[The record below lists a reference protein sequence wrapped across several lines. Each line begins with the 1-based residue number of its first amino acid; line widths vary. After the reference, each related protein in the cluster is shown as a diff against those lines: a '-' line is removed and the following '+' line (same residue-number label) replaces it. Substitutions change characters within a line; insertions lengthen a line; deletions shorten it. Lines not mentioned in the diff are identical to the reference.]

1 MARAVFGGGLS
12 PYITK
17 AQDRPTPYNPLGA
30 LSTAIRQPFVT
41 DVIVPGISRI
51 RDEMRI
57 SEQEEQIAAQAEAKR
72 AAAAQFLQQ
81 AAAAEQQG
89 LDAEVAAAVSGVDVP
104 MVSEGKPQFGEL
116 SNLATGLRR
125 ITTPVGMHSDMQSR
139 YEKGRSLGLDT
150 RAGLV
155 SALGGTLKNSDLVGE
170 PSLRAAMMLERELA
184 AIKRGPSASGARKE
198 GGSLDKAKRIA
209 KGLRDRGLGD
219 IVAEIVQGATA
230 EEAFMA
236 AGQQLQQ
243 TQQRRGE
250 QEATAAATQRFERAL
265 AGELPQVAA
274 EQGAQPIVRDGEV
287 VLPPNWED
295 LPMNHPQRAA
305 YRQFKKT
312 GELPAPPAQAAQPQ
326 AIQSPESIERA
337 NRLRQQATDMEREAT
352 GIEGTPVYRTFG
364 DHAMAFLDALDSGD
378 VATQMALMESVGG
391 STDYQPFGKGAV
403 GKAIGKDASM
413 RARRDLLDLKKK
425 YLDAK
430 RREDSAMK
438 LVEKKAELRG
448 KKTRTGGRGGGGTTR
463 TKDRVL
469 DSALQTL
476 HRGEELSVNQ
486 QKALKKGGLLTERE
500 VAALSPDR
508 PDAWAVLRSRMSKR
522 TPLRNDAATILKS
535 RATFEEREVR
545 KVAADEKAEQN
556 AIKKLEAEV
565 RVATGDEKKRKKEEL
580 GRVKRRQA
588 VRSEVRTAQ
597 AKLAAASEK
606 VRRFT
611 RAVENAEREQDLNIK
626 KHDAITGTDAES
638 LKAKS
643 AYADAANAAT
653 DRVIQANTEL
663 TAQAATEERLKG
675 YLNEAEAKW
684 DALPAKANP

>member
-30 LSTAIRQPFVT
+30 LSTAIRQPFVE

-57 SEQEEQIAAQAEAKR
+57 AEREEQIAAQAEAKR

-104 MVSEGKPQFGEL
+104 VRP
-116 SNLATGLRR
+116 
-125 ITTPVGMHSDMQSR
+125 
-139 YEKGRSLGLDT
+139 LDT
-150 RAGLV
+150 LPVEGPSRVLLTDAQKAMRDLSGL
-155 SALGGTLKNSDLVGE
+155 AAE
-170 PSLRAAMMLERELA
+170 ARAAGRDPVQMVTQGGAWPRHMALLREA
-184 AIKRGPSASGARKE
+184 GMADVAIEILYGSGGDALRIPKR
-198 GGSLDKAKRIA
+198 
-209 KGLRDRGLGD
+209 
-219 IVAEIVQGATA
+219 
-230 EEAFMA
+230 
-236 AGQQLQQ
+236 QLQQ

-250 QEATAAATQRFERAL
+250 QEAAAAATQRFERAL
-265 AGELPQVAA
+265 AGELLQVAA
-274 EQGAQPIVRDGEV
+274 EQDPLVIEGGKPRYATGAPGDDPSRLARRAYEKHLKVNPGDQEGAMAAAQQAFGASAPQP
-287 VLPPNWED
+287 
-295 LPMNHPQRAA
+295 
-305 YRQFKKT
+305 
-312 GELPAPPAQAAQPQ
+312 AAQPQ
-326 AIQSPESIERA
+326 AIASPESIERA
-337 NRLRQQATDMEREAT
+337 NRLRQQATALEAEAK

-413 RARRDLLDLKKK
+413 RARKDLLDLKKK

-430 RREDSAMK
+430 RREDSAIK
-438 LVEKKAELRG
+438 IAEKKAELRG
-448 KKTRTGGRGGGGTTR
+448 KKTKTGGRGGGGTTR
-463 TKDRVL
+463 AKDRVL

-508 PDAWAVLRSRMSKR
+508 PDAWAVLRSRMSRR

-545 KVAADEKAEQN
+545 KVAADEKAAQN

-565 RVATGDEKKRKKEEL
+565 KLATGEEKKRKAQEL
-580 GRVKRRQA
+580 ERVKLD
-588 VRSEVRTAQ
+588 T
-597 AKLAAASEK
+597 KIGAAT
-606 VRRFT
+606 T
-611 RAVENAEREQDLNIK
+611 RLD
-626 KHDAITGTDAES
+626 T
-638 LKAKS
+638 
-643 AYADAANAAT
+643 AAT
-653 DRVIQANTEL
+653 DLIKAEYAVLASV
-663 TAQAATEERLKG
+663 TAQNQLREDIASDKAKNDPTFKTNKERELKQ
-675 YLNEAEAKW
+675 AEAKEKAQERIRVTLAAKEKRL
-684 DALPAKANP
+684 DKELKALEAKRRAQPAKAN